1 MDMGAFIIE
10 QGGGNVKT
18 RSPMTL
24 HRTFGFRES
33 CSEANKK
40 SHLFPYRKAM
50 AFFRIIACP
59 ATSVYI
65 FPLCLS
71 DSLLCSFIS
80 ERPTRKCLSQ
90 FILNEKSRFLQ
101 FFLIDAC
108 LNTHSMQQIEYI
120 ICRHISSWP
129 RSIPRS
135 ATTIEGTTNPRASMF
150 HGCHDISDCHPACL
164 MVMHN
169 HPFRRVALEHYV

>member
-1 MDMGAFIIE
+1 
-10 QGGGNVKT
+10 
-18 RSPMTL
+18 
-24 HRTFGFRES
+24 
-33 CSEANKK
+33 
-40 SHLFPYRKAM
+40 
-50 AFFRIIACP
+50 IACP

-90 FILNEKSRFLQ
+90 FILNEKSSFLQ

-120 ICRHISSWP
+120 ICRHISSCP
-129 RSIPRS
+129 RSIRTS
-135 ATTIEGTTNPRASMF
+135 AKTTQLTIKPGDSIF
-150 HGCHDISDCHPACL
+150 HRCHDISDCHPACI

-169 HPFRRVALEHYV
+169 NPFFRVALEHYV

>member
-10 QGGGNVKT
+10 QGRGNVKT
-18 RSPMTL
+18 RSRMTL
-24 HRTFGFRES
+24 HRIFAFSES
-33 CSEANKK
+33 SSDADRK
-40 SHLFPYRKAM
+40 SHLFPYRQAI

-90 FILNEKSRFLQ
+90 FILNEKSSFLQ

-108 LNTHSMQQIEYI
+108 LNTHSM
-120 ICRHISSWP
+120 
-129 RSIPRS
+129 
-135 ATTIEGTTNPRASMF
+135 
-150 HGCHDISDCHPACL
+150 
-164 MVMHN
+164 
-169 HPFRRVALEHYV
+169 

>member
-1 MDMGAFIIE
+1 
-10 QGGGNVKT
+10 
-18 RSPMTL
+18 MTL
-24 HRTFGFRES
+24 QRTFGSRES
-33 CSEANKK
+33 CSVASKQ
-40 SHLFPYRKAM
+40 SHLVHYRTPM

-90 FILNEKSRFLQ
+90 FILNEKSSFLQ

-108 LNTHSMQQIEYI
+108 LNTHSMQQIE
-120 ICRHISSWP
+120 
-129 RSIPRS
+129 
-135 ATTIEGTTNPRASMF
+135 
-150 HGCHDISDCHPACL
+150 
-164 MVMHN
+164 
-169 HPFRRVALEHYV
+169 

>member
-1 MDMGAFIIE
+1 
-10 QGGGNVKT
+10 
-18 RSPMTL
+18 
-24 HRTFGFRES
+24 
-33 CSEANKK
+33 
-40 SHLFPYRKAM
+40 YRKAM

-108 LNTHSMQQIEYI
+108 LNTHSMQQIRSEEHTSELHSRFDLV
-120 ICRHISSWP
+120 CR
-129 RSIPRS
+129 
-135 ATTIEGTTNPRASMF
+135 
-150 HGCHDISDCHPACL
+150 L
-164 MVMHN
+164 L
-169 HPFRRVALEHYV
+169 LEKKKIK